1 MENQALECHIAVML
15 RLIEVQPNV
24 WGWRYIIT
32 AVELAAAD
40 EELVHAVTKELYPAV
55 AAKHKTTPS
64 RVERCIRSAIEYAWT
79 YGSQDAQ
86 QHYFGA
92 VVSPEKGKPTNAA
105 FIAGLADW
113 ARGAAI

>member
-15 RLIEVQPNV
+15 RLIGIKPNV
-24 WGWRYIIT
+24 RGWRYIIT

-40 EELVHAVTKELYPAV
+40 EELVHAVEKELYPAV
-55 AAKHKTTPS
+55 AAKHETTPS

-79 YGSQDAQ
+79 NGSPDAQ

-92 VVSPEKGKPTNAA
+92 VVSPEKGKPTNAT

>member
-15 RLIEVQPNV
+15 RLIGVQPNV
-24 WGWRYIIT
+24 RGWRYIIT

-55 AAKHKTTPS
+55 AAKHETTPS

-79 YGSQDAQ
+79 YGSPDAQ

-92 VVSPEKGKPTNAA
+92 VVSPEKGKPTNAT

>member
-15 RLIEVQPNV
+15 RLIGVQPNV
-24 WGWRYIIT
+24 RGWRYIIT

-55 AAKHKTTPS
+55 AAKH
-64 RVERCIRSAIEYAWT
+64 ERCIRSAIEYAWT
-79 YGSQDAQ
+79 YGSPDAQ

-113 ARGAAI
+113 ARGATI